1 MAGVF
6 DLQEESDASMA
17 CLPGG
22 LSPRVRSL
30 RQPALRRLSDLSEGR
45 VQHHRPGQVTVL
57 DGRAIIVLLNRTE
70 SFVKASE
77 IDVPRTEKANQGNI
91 GNTVVIPG
99 DPRPIG
105 PQVDMSKKDKTL
117 KDLIANRESAPR
129 DAPTSR
135 RNKEEIVPGRIGK
148 TKAGFTDLSTLTRNP
163 YPQWRSS
170 PTCSSSSTG
179 RGSTR
184 WSSTKAP
191 GGPPLLELTTN
202 SEASVFKALLA
213 ASNALI
219 HIRGLHPQ
227 RVAAFEILMT
237 TPARERAGQFVLTPQ
252 MAEDLV
258 AKRVEVASFFLQN
271 VQF

>member
-1 MAGVF
+1 MRPRRSSLAVLALAF
-6 DLQEESDASMA
+6 ALFAS
-17 CLPGG
+17 P
-22 LSPRVRSL
+22 LSAAYLIYLKDGS
-30 RQPALRRLSDLSEGR
+30 S
-45 VQHHRPGQVTVL
+45 VTARDKYTVK
-57 DGRAIIVLLNRTE
+57 DGRAIIVLLNGTQ

-91 GNTVVIPG
+91 GNAVVIPG

-105 PQVDMSKKDKTL
+105 PQIDPRKKDKTL
-117 KDLIANRESAPR
+117 KDLIANRETAPR
-129 DAPTSR
+129 DLPTSR
-135 RNKEEIVPGRIGK
+135 RNKEEVVPGRIGK

-163 YPQWRSS
+163 YPQLEVVSDLQQFFQGQGVDAVELYEGTQGDR
-170 PTCSSSSTG
+170 
-179 RGSTR
+179 
-184 WSSTKAP
+184 
-191 GGPPLLELTTN
+191 PLLELTTN

-252 MAEDLV
+252 MAEDLI

>member
-1 MAGVF
+1 MRPRRFSLAVLTLAF
-6 DLQEESDASMA
+6 ALLASPLFA
-17 CLPGG
+17 AYVIYLKDG
-22 LSPRVRSL
+22 STITAR
-30 RQPALRRLSDLSEGR
+30 DKY
-45 VQHHRPGQVTVL
+45 TIK
-57 DGRAIIVLLNRTE
+57 DGRAIIVLLNGTQ

-77 IDVPRTEKANQGNI
+77 IDVARTEQANKDGAVRGVI
-91 GNTVVIPG
+91 IPG

-117 KDLIANRESAPR
+117 KDLIANRETAPR
-129 DAPTSR
+129 DAPASR
-135 RNKEEIVPGRIGK
+135 RNKDEAAPGRIGK
-148 TKAGFTDLSTLTRNP
+148 TKAGFTDLSTLARTP
-163 YPQWRSS
+163 YPQLEVVTDLQQFFHGQGIDTVELYEGTQADR
-170 PTCSSSSTG
+170 
-179 RGSTR
+179 
-184 WSSTKAP
+184 
-191 GGPPLLELTTN
+191 PLIELSTN

-227 RVAAFEILMT
+227 RVTAFEILMT

>member
-1 MAGVF
+1 MRPRRFSLAILALAF
-6 DLQEESDASMA
+6 ALLASPLA
-17 CLPGG
+17 AAYVIYLKDG
-22 LSPRVRSL
+22 STITAR
-30 RQPALRRLSDLSEGR
+30 DKY
-45 VQHHRPGQVTVL
+45 TVK
-57 DGRAIIVLLNRTE
+57 DGRAIIVLLNGTQ

-77 IDVPRTEKANQGNI
+77 IDVARTEQANKGMV

-105 PQVDMSKKDKTL
+105 PQIDPSKKDKTL
-117 KDLIANRESAPR
+117 KDLIASRETAPR
-129 DAPTSR
+129 DLPASR
-135 RNKEEIVPGRIGK
+135 RNKEEATPGRIGK
-148 TKAGFTDLSTLTRNP
+148 TRAGFTDLSTLPRTP
-163 YPQWRSS
+163 YPQLEVVSDLQQFFRQQGIDAVELYEGTQSD
-170 PTCSSSSTG
+170 
-179 RGSTR
+179 R
-184 WSSTKAP
+184 
-191 GGPPLLELTTN
+191 PLIELSTN

-213 ASNALI
+213 TSNALI

-227 RVAAFEILMT
+227 RVSAFEILMT